1 MELEFF
7 FLCQNIIKG
16 DGHMFTDEQLEKIFA
31 NEEVQ
36 KISMANLSTMI
47 RVIEQ
52 VIDEEENNA
61 NKL

>member
-1 MELEFF
+1 LELEFF

-16 DGHMFTDEQLEKIFA
+16 DGQMFSDEQLEKIFA

-36 KISMANLSTMI
+36 KISIADLSTMI
-47 RVIEQ
+47 NVIAK
-52 VIDEEENNA
+52 VLEEEDNNV

>member
-1 MELEFF
+1 
-7 FLCQNIIKG
+7 
-16 DGHMFTDEQLEKIFA
+16 MFTDEQLEKIFA

-52 VIDEEENNA
+52 VINEEENNA